1 MFNREEGK
9 ELMSINILVV
19 DDEQSIA
26 DLVEVY
32 LKNEGFTI
40 HKFYNGQDALRC
52 VKSEQLELA
61 ILDVML
67 PDIDGFTLCQKIRE
81 NHNFP
86 IIMLTAKEEEI
97 DKITGLT
104 LGADDYITKPFRPL
118 ELVARVK
125 AQLRRFTKYNFAEQ
139 NQEEHLIAFSGLVLD
154 MDTHE
159 CTLNEKKLSLTP
171 TEFSI
176 LWVLCS
182 NRGRVVSSEEL
193 FHEVWGD
200 KYFTNSNNTVMVH
213 IRHLREKM
221 HDSTE
226 HPKYIKTVW
235 GVGYKIEK

>member
-1 MFNREEGK
+1 MT
-9 ELMSINILVV
+9 LLAANILIV
-19 DDEQSIA
+19 DDEQAIA

-32 LKNEGFTI
+32 LKNENYNIF
-40 HKFYNGQDALRC
+40 KFYNGKDALNC
-52 VKSEQLELA
+52 IENEKLDLA

-67 PDIDGFTLCQKIRE
+67 PDIDGFSICQRIRDK
-81 NHNFP
+81 HNFP
-86 IIMLTAKEEEI
+86 VIMLTAKEEEI

-104 LGADDYITKPFRPL
+104 LGADDYVTKPFRPL

-125 AQLRRFTKYNFAEQ
+125 AQLRRFTKYNSAEP
-139 NQEEHLIAFSGLVLD
+139 NQEENLIAFSGLVLN
-154 MDTHE
+154 MDTRE

-193 FHEVWGD
+193 FQKVWGD

-221 HDSTE
+221 HDSAE

-235 GVGYKIEK
+235 GIGYKIEK

>member
-1 MFNREEGK
+1 MPT
-9 ELMSINILVV
+9 NILIV
-19 DDEQSIA
+19 DDEQAIA
-26 DLVEVY
+26 DLVELY
-32 LKNEGFTI
+32 LNNENYTVF
-40 HKFYNGQDALRC
+40 KYYNGQDALECINR
-52 VKSEQLELA
+52 ERIDLA

-67 PDIDGFTLCQKIRE
+67 PDIDGFAICQQIRAH
-81 NHNFP
+81 HNYP

-125 AQLRRFTKYNFAEQ
+125 AQLRRFTKYNTAEP
-139 NQEEHLIAFSGLVLD
+139 NREERLIAFSGLVLD
-154 MDTHE
+154 KDTRE
-159 CTLNEKKLSLTP
+159 CMLNERKISLTP

-193 FHEVWGD
+193 FQQVWGE
-200 KYFTNSNNTVMVH
+200 KYFTSSNNTVMVH
-213 IRHLREKM
+213 IRNLREKI
-221 HDSTE
+221 HDSAE
-226 HPKYIKTVW
+226 RPRYIKTVW

>member
-1 MFNREEGK
+1 MAT
-9 ELMSINILVV
+9 NILIV
-19 DDEQSIA
+19 DDEQAIA

-32 LKNEGFTI
+32 LKNEDYNVF
-40 HKFYNGQDALRC
+40 KFYNGLAALNC
-52 VKSEQLELA
+52 IENEKLDLA

-67 PDIDGFTLCQKIRE
+67 PDINGFSICQRIRE
-81 NHNFP
+81 KHNFP
-86 IIMLTAKEEEI
+86 VIMLTAKEEEI

-125 AQLRRFTKYNFAEQ
+125 AQLRRFTKYNLAEPT
-139 NQEEHLIAFSGLVLD
+139 QEEQVIAFSGLVLD
-154 MDTHE
+154 KDSHE
-159 CTLNEKKLSLTP
+159 CMLNEKLLSLTP

-176 LWVLCS
+176 LWVLAS

-193 FHEVWGD
+193 FQEVWGD
-200 KYFTNSNNTVMVH
+200 KYLSNSNNTVMVH

-221 HDSTE
+221 NDSAE

-235 GVGYKIEK
+235 GIGYKIEK